1 MTLVHVVLD
10 RAVRRASSDVAP
22 GPRSASSD
30 PVDKDRVRYFG
41 TVKPFPQIQTTQ
53 VIMAFT
59 LPVRVRCRDQSR
71 ELRSPVTV
79 SGVGWTL
86 LVCVVC
92 SLCGVEALDSLSDII
107 ASPRRGH
114 GARSCRLSLRRVRPS
129 LTSPSGAV
137 ASKRPRPTL
146 ARGWLSLKWAM
157 SRP

>member
-22 GPRSASSD
+22 GPRSASRFRSD

-79 SGVGWTL
+79 ASAGHCWSVL
-86 LVCVVC
+86 SVVCV
-92 SLCGVEALDSLSDII
+92 EW
-107 ASPRRGH
+107 
-114 GARSCRLSLRRVRPS
+114 RLSTRS
-129 LTSPSGAV
+129 QISSPAHGEAT
-137 ASKRPRPTL
+137 APAL
-146 ARGWLSLKWAM
+146 AA
-157 SRP
+157 